1 MLLMFLFESACG
13 EGPGRQV
20 DAMDE
25 DPELYPRSDPQRPT
39 TCLAGVD
46 ADEEV
51 DVEVDINVESVWLR
65 SRLCDMVAARDGCRQ
80 SRRQTSTPLLDGDV
94 DGDSRLHY

>member
-1 MLLMFLFESACG
+1 MFPFESACG

-46 ADEEV
+46 ADEDV
-51 DVEVDINVESVWLR
+51 DVDVDINVESVWLR

>member
-1 MLLMFLFESACG
+1 MFLFESACG

-25 DPELYPRSDPQRPT
+25 DPESYPRSDPQRST
-39 TCLAGVD
+39 TCL
-46 ADEEV
+46 V
-51 DVEVDINVESVWLR
+51 DVDVDVDINVESVWLR
-65 SRLCDMVAARDGCRQ
+65 SRLCDTVAARDGCRQ
-80 SRRQTSTPLLDGDV
+80 SRRQTSTPLFDGDV